1 MDIYSVYLLAA
12 GIFLLVLAGDYL
24 VRGAVGLAEML
35 GISPLIVG
43 LTIVACGTSA
53 PELLVSI
60 DAALRGSP
68 GIAIGNV
75 VGSNIANVLLVIG
88 IPAMI
93 APVAATEPG
102 LRRNMIAMILVSLV
116 FMWALHDHLLSRTEG
131 VVLLAILV
139 CVTWWQIR
147 TAQAMKSKNA
157 AKQATETLREEIGE
171 PPHDPLR
178 IALSLFAGIVG
189 LPFGA
194 HLTVEGAVSIAQA
207 FGVSDAVIGLSVVA
221 IGTSLPELA
230 TTMMAALRGS
240 SAVAIG
246 NVVGSNL
253 FNIAGIMGITAA
265 IIPIRV
271 EHRITEI
278 DMWVMLATSLILAI
292 IAFARLSA
300 GKAIG
305 VAMLFAFAAYLYSIF

>member
-1 MDIYSVYLLAA
+1 MDIYSIFLLAA
-12 GIFLLVLAGDYL
+12 GIVLLVLAGDYL
-24 VRGAVGLAEML
+24 VRGSVGLAEMF

-75 VGSNIANVLLVIG
+75 VGSNITNVLLVVG
-88 IPAMI
+88 LPALI
-93 APVAATEPG
+93 APVAAKEPG
-102 LRRNMIAMILVSLV
+102 LRRNMLAMLAISLV
-116 FMWALHDHLLSRTEG
+116 FMWMIHDQLLTRLEG
-131 VVLLAILV
+131 AVLLLLLV
-139 CVTWWQIR
+139 CVTAWQIH
-147 TAQAMKSKNA
+147 TARAMKSKKA
-157 AKQATETLREEIGE
+157 SAEATETLHDEIGE

-189 LPFGA
+189 LPLGA
-194 HLTVEGAVSIAQA
+194 HLTVEGAVSIAEA

-230 TTMMAALRGS
+230 TTMMAAFRGS

-253 FNIAGIMGITAA
+253 FNIAGIMGVTAA
-265 IIPIRV
+265 IVPIDV
-271 EHRITEI
+271 ESRITQI
-278 DMWVMLATSLILAI
+278 DMWVMLATSIILAI
-292 IAFARLSA
+292 LAFARLSA

>member
-1 MDIYSVYLLAA
+1 MDIYSVFLLAA
-12 GIFLLVLAGDYL
+12 GIVLLVLAGDYL
-24 VRGAVGLAEML
+24 VRGSVGLAEML

-75 VGSNIANVLLVIG
+75 IGSNIANVLLVVG
-88 IPAMI
+88 LPALV

-102 LRRNMIAMILVSLV
+102 LRRNMVAMLAISLIFMWMIHDQLLTRLEGAVLV
-116 FMWALHDHLLSRTEG
+116 FL
-131 VVLLAILV
+131 LV
-139 CVTWWQIR
+139 CVIAWQIH
-147 TAQAMKSKNA
+147 TARLLKSRKA
-157 AKQATETLREEIGE
+157 AEEAATTLHDEVGE

-178 IALSLFAGIVG
+178 IALSLFAGVVG
-189 LPFGA
+189 LPLGA
-194 HLTVEGAVSIAQA
+194 HLTVEGAVTIAED

-230 TTMMAALRGS
+230 TTMMAAVRGS

-253 FNIAGIMGITAA
+253 FNIAGIMGVTAA
-265 IIPIRV
+265 IVPIDV
-271 EHRITEI
+271 ESRITEI
-278 DMWVMLATSLILAI
+278 DMWVMLATSLVVAIL
-292 IAFARLSA
+292 AFARLSA
-300 GKAIG
+300 GKSLG

>member
-1 MDIYSVYLLAA
+1 MDFYSVFLLAA
-12 GIFLLVLAGDYL
+12 GIVLLVLAGDYL
-24 VRGAVGLAEML
+24 VRGSVGLAEML

-53 PELLVSI
+53 PELLVSV

-75 VGSNIANVLLVIG
+75 IGSNIANVLLVVG
-88 IPAMI
+88 LPALI
-93 APVAATEPG
+93 APVAAREKG
-102 LRRNMIAMILVSLV
+102 LRRNMIAMLAISLI
-116 FMWALHDHLLSRTEG
+116 FMWAIHDGLLTRIEG
-131 VVLLAILV
+131 FILVLLLV
-139 CVTWWQIR
+139 CVVVWQIH
-147 TAQAMKSKNA
+147 TARAMKSKKA
-157 AKQATETLREEIGE
+157 AQEASETLHDEIGE
-171 PPHDPLR
+171 PPHDPVR

-194 HLTVEGAVSIAQA
+194 HLTVEGATLIAEA

-230 TTMMAALRGS
+230 TTMMAAFRGS

-265 IIPIRV
+265 IVPIDV
-271 EHRITEI
+271 ESRITEI
-278 DMWVMLATSLILAI
+278 DMWVMFATSLILAI
-292 IAFARLSA
+292 LAFARLSA
-300 GKAIG
+300 GKAMG

>member
-24 VRGAVGLAEML
+24 VRGAVGLAELL

-60 DAALRGSP
+60 DAAIRGSP

-88 IPAMI
+88 IPALI
-93 APVAATEPG
+93 APVAANEPG
-102 LRRNMIAMILVSLV
+102 LRRNMIAMLLVSLV

-131 VVLLAILV
+131 AVLLALLA

-147 TAQAMKSKNA
+147 TGQAMKSKKA
-157 AKQATETLREEIGE
+157 AKEATETLHEEIGE

-253 FNIAGIMGITAA
+253 FNIAGIMGVTAA
-265 IIPIRV
+265 IVPIRV

-292 IAFARLSA
+292 LAFARLSA

>member
-1 MDIYSVYLLAA
+1 MDSYSVLLLAA
-12 GIFLLVLAGDYL
+12 GIILLVLAGDYL
-24 VRGAVGLAEML
+24 VRGSVGLAELL

-88 IPAMI
+88 LPALI
-93 APVAATEPG
+93 APVAANEPG
-102 LRRNMIAMILVSLV
+102 LGRNMIAMLVVSLI
-116 FMWALHDHLLSRTEG
+116 FMWAIHDHLLSRLEG
-131 VVLLAILV
+131 ATLIFLLV
-139 CVTWWQIR
+139 CVTAWQVH
-147 TAQAMKSKNA
+147 TARRMKSKRA
-157 AKQATETLREEIGE
+157 ARKAAEVLHEEIGE
-171 PPHDPLR
+171 PPHDPIR

-189 LPFGA
+189 LPVGA
-194 HLTVEGAVSIAQA
+194 HLTVEGAVSIAEA

-230 TTMMAALRGS
+230 TTLMAAYRGS

-253 FNIAGIMGITAA
+253 FNIAGIMGVTAA
-265 IIPIRV
+265 IVPIHV
-271 EHRITEI
+271 ESRITEI
-278 DMWVMLATSLILAI
+278 DMWVMLATSLILAVL
-292 IAFARLSA
+292 AFARLSA